1 MTEEVIRTTMSICP
15 ECMVQIP
22 AEFYVDPK
30 NNYVMLRKT
39 CEEHGEFKDK
49 ISIDA
54 DEYKWQMNFTDEIGS
69 TTNITTKPTDV
80 ASGIKEIKHGC
91 PNDCGL
97 CENHKSA
104 PCICLIDLTNRCNLT
119 CPICFAN
126 ASAAG
131 YVVEPTYDEVVQ
143 ILEHFRS
150 MKPFPAVLLQFAG
163 GEPTLRKD
171 LPEIIRKG
179 KELGFSETML
189 STNGVKIAKSVDYLR
204 SLIEAGLD
212 TIYLQFDATDDP
224 EVWKKIR
231 GVNLWPIKKKVIE
244 NCEEVGGITVML
256 VPVIAKGLNDN
267 QVGPIMDFAKEHNK
281 VIGGV
286 VFQPVSLCGRISFEE
301 LMDLRYT
308 TSDLKVDL
316 NKATNNAI
324 TKFYPLAS
332 SAKFTKLLAWFDNMP
347 PWSAVSHHDC
357 GFATIAVVN
366 DKNEWEPLENYV
378 DAVGVV
384 KWANKCWDMVQDKE
398 IPKPTSLLKG
408 INLADYGSVAST
420 LGKFIDDMTSLGYR
434 NMMKAYFMAGML
446 KYMKFTKVLSSKT
459 FQSLIKLV
467 ATPNLNTAG
476 NFFLT
481 KNMLISAMHFQDAY
495 NFDLNRVSQCLV
507 HYGVIDPDDHS
518 KVMMM
523 PFCAFNTLHRS
534 RIEKALA
541 IKGQE
546 AEKPEV
552 IQSKIESYI
561 ETIEK

>member
-1 MTEEVIRTTMSICP
+1 MTEEVLRTTMSICP

-69 TTNITTKPTDV
+69 TVNITTKPCDV
-80 ASGIKEIKHGC
+80 SSGIKDTKLGC

-104 PCICLIDLTNRCNLT
+104 PCICLIDVTNRCNLT

-131 YVVEPTYDEVVQ
+131 YVVEPTYDEIVQ
-143 ILEHFRS
+143 IMEHFRS

-179 KELGFSETML
+179 KELGFTETML
-189 STNGVKIAKSVDYLR
+189 STNGVRIAKSVDYLQ
-204 SLIEAGLD
+204 SLKDAGLD
-212 TIYLQFDATDDP
+212 TIYLQFDATNDP
-224 EVWKKIR
+224 EVWKKVR

-244 NCEEVGGITVML
+244 HCEQIGGITIML
-256 VPVIAKGLNDN
+256 VPVIAKGVNDH
-267 QVGPIMDFAKEHNK
+267 QVGPIMEFAKEHTK

-286 VFQPVSLCGRISFEE
+286 VFQPISLCGRISFEE

-316 NKATNNAI
+316 QKATGGAL
-324 TKFYPLAS
+324 TKFYPLATT
-332 SAKFTKLLAWFDNMP
+332 AKFTKLLAWFDNQP
-347 PWSAVSHHDC
+347 PWAAVSHHDC
-357 GFATIAVVN
+357 GFANILVIN

-378 DAVGVV
+378 DAESVV
-384 KWANKCWDMVQDKE
+384 RWANKCWDMVQDKE

-408 INLADYGSVAST
+408 INLADYGGLAST

-434 NMMKAYFMAGML
+434 NMMKAYFFAGMVKYL
-446 KYMKFTKVLSSKT
+446 KFSKVMSGKT
-459 FQSLIKLV
+459 IQSIIRLV
-467 ATPNLNTAG
+467 ATPNLNSAG
-476 NFFLT
+476 NFFLS
-481 KNMLISAMHFQDAY
+481 KNMLVSAMHFQDAY

-507 HYGVIDPDDHS
+507 HYGVVDPDDHS
-518 KVMMM
+518 KTLEM
-523 PFCAFNTLHRS
+523 PFCSYNTLHRP

-541 IKGQE
+541 IKDQE
-546 AEKPEV
+546 TEKPEV

-561 ETIEK
+561 DSMDK

>member
-15 ECMVQIP
+15 ECLIPIP

-30 NNYVMLRKT
+30 TNYVMLRKT
-39 CEEHGEFKDK
+39 CEEHGDFKDK

-69 TTNITTKPTDV
+69 TINITTKPCDV
-80 ASGIKEIKHGC
+80 SSGIKPIKNGC
-91 PNDCGL
+91 PYDCGI

-143 ILEHFRS
+143 IMEHFRS
-150 MKPFPAVLLQFAG
+150 MKPHPAVLLQFAG

-179 KELGFSETML
+179 KELGFAETML
-189 STNGVKIAKSVDYLR
+189 STNGVKIAKSVEYLR

-224 EVWKKIR
+224 EVWKKMR

-244 NCEEVGGITVML
+244 NCELVGGVTVML
-256 VPVIAKGLNDN
+256 VPVIAKGVNDN
-267 QVGPIMDFAKEHNK
+267 QVGPIMDFAKEHTK

-308 TSDLKVDL
+308 TSDLKVDI

-347 PWSAVSHHDC
+347 AWAAVSHHDC
-357 GFATIAVVN
+357 GFATIVIVN

-378 DAVGVV
+378 DAVSII
-384 KWANKCWDMVQDKE
+384 KWANKCWDMVQDRK
-398 IPKPTSLLKG
+398 IPKPTNLLRG
-408 INLADYGSVAST
+408 IDLANYGKVVST
-420 LGKFIDDMTSLGYR
+420 IGSFIDDMADLGYR
-434 NMMKAYFMAGML
+434 NMMKAYFLAGMV
-446 KYMKFTKVLSSKT
+446 KYIKFGKVMSSKL
-459 FQSLIKLV
+459 FQSLIKLIV
-467 ATPNLNTAG
+467 TPSLNSAG
-476 NFFLT
+476 NFFLS
-481 KNMLISAMHFQDAY
+481 KNLLISAMHFQDAY
-495 NFDLNRVSQCLV
+495 NFDLNRISQCLV

-518 KVMMM
+518 KVLEM
-523 PFCAFNTLHRS
+523 PFCAFNSIHRPI
-534 RIEKALA
+534 IEQKLA
-541 IKGQE
+541 IKGE
-546 AEKPEV
+546 KAEKPEV

-561 ETIEK
+561 ETMEK